1 MGSLVSLLPI
11 VQPLVIGKGA
21 ALTSA
26 TVVMLAAPEPAH
38 AESAA
43 FYYNRGIDK
52 YDNGDYY
59 GAISDYN
66 KAIEINPRYAKAY
79 VNRGIAKRKSG
90 DNYGAISDYNKAI
103 EINPSDAD
111 SYFNLGTIKAI
122 ELKDYYG
129 SISDFN
135 KAIEINSTDKSAW
148 KNRGS
153 AKKAIGDMK
162 GACADWRKA
171 VSLGHDNADELVRD
185 YC

>member
-1 MGSLVSLLPI
+1 
-11 VQPLVIGKGA
+11 
-21 ALTSA
+21 
-26 TVVMLAAPEPAH
+26 MLAAPEPAH